1 MVWAGLERLDIRSG
15 GVAAIEHQR
24 DIFAVLGQLLA
35 AADQRLVRLANNA
48 ASFWFPGYGWE
59 SSGMW

>member
-1 MVWAGLERLDIRSG
+1 MVRARLQRLEIGSG
-15 GVAAIEHQR
+15 GIATIEHQR
-24 DIFAVLGQLLA
+24 DIFALLGNCW
-35 AADQRLVRLANNA
+35 QRLSSVSVRLANNA